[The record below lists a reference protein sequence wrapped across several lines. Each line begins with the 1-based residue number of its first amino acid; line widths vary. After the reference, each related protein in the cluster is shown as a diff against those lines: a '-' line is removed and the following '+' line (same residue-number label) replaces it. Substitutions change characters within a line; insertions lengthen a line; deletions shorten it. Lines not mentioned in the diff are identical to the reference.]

1 MGRRNLMGRA
11 RELIAQAQGRDP
23 RPEPSP
29 DALRT
34 GARRSQ
40 ADGGITVVE
49 DGWDHGEQPAAR
61 VVDRSPLR
69 VFD

>member
-1 MGRRNLMGRA
+1 MGKA
-11 RELIAQAQGRDP
+11 RELIAQAQRRDP

-29 DALRT
+29 DALRS
-34 GARRSQ
+34 GPRRSQ
-40 ADGGITVVE
+40 ADGTISVVE
-49 DGWDHGEQPAAR
+49 DGWDHGEQQPAR

>member
-1 MGRRNLMGRA
+1 MRQA
-11 RELIAQAQGRDP
+11 RELIAQAQGREP
-23 RPEPSP
+23 RPAPSP
-29 DALRT
+29 DALRS
-34 GARRSQ
+34 GARRAQ

-49 DGWDHGEQPAAR
+49 DGWDRDEQPTAR

>member
-1 MGRRNLMGRA
+1 MGKA
-11 RELIAQAQGRDP
+11 KELVAQAQGREP
-23 RPEPSP
+23 RPEPAP
-29 DALRT
+29 DALRS
-34 GARRSQ
+34 GARRTQ